1 MDYFISIGVYHPM
14 NALINKPVNVHILWI
29 AMLLLTMTTYAMGKL
44 GFSGAVVMLFLLL
57 TATAKATF
65 IIRDFMELRGVSL
78 LWRVIMYGWLLVVI
92 ISIAITYT
100 IYHERYTLLSK
111 PE

>member
-1 MDYFISIGVYHPM
+1 MD
-14 NALINKPVNVHILWI
+14 NAMLKKHYNVHNLWLL
-29 AMLLLTMTTYAMGKL
+29 MLLLTLTTYAIGKL
-44 GFSGAVVMLFLLL
+44 GYSGVAVVSFLLI

-92 ISIAITYT
+92 AGIAIAYL
-100 IYHERYTLLSK
+100 ISL
-111 PE
+111 